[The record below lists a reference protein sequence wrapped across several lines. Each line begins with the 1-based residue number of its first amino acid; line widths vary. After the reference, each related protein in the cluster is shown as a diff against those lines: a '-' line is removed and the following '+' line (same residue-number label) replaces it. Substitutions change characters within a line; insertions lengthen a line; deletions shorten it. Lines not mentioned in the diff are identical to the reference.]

1 MIDDEDD
8 SMAANIE
15 EPRGASYEATTV
27 SRRRAKPDG
36 LTHFAI
42 VERPGAL
49 PIAAARPVTRA
60 CRECGAGGVMHADPR
75 NSIPDRV
82 MCGECQGRIN
92 RDRMGGPQ

>member
-1 MIDDEDD
+1 VIDDEDD
-8 SMAANIE
+8 RMSANPE
-15 EPRGASYEATTV
+15 APRDV
-27 SRRRAKPDG
+27 PRRRAKPDG

-49 PIAAARPVTRA
+49 PIADARPVTRA

-75 NSIPDRV
+75 NTIPDRV
-82 MCGECQGRIN
+82 MCGACQGRIN

>member
-1 MIDDEDD
+1 MIDEDD
-8 SMAANIE
+8 SMAANLE
-15 EPRGASYEATTV
+15 EPRAASYEATTV
-27 SRRRAKPDG
+27 PRRRKPDG

-49 PIAAARPVTRA
+49 PIADARPATRT

-75 NSIPDRV
+75 NTIPDRV
-82 MCGECQGRIN
+82 VCGSCQGRIN